1 MNGRVL
7 IEDIQNGYRMTPP
20 EYSPNF
26 FAKIMKNCW
35 KKDPK
40 ERPTFSQ
47 LSEMIKNYVESL
59 ASIDYLNTNSSCENC
74 AITVILD
81 PTPTSR
87 LEIVKFFNATWQSA
101 DVNCSVGY
109 SEL

>member
-1 MNGRVL
+1 MNGREL
-7 IEDIQNGYRMTPP
+7 MEAIQNGYRMTPP
-20 EYSPNF
+20 KYSPNF

-59 ASIDYLNTNSSCENC
+59 ASIDYLNTNSS
-74 AITVILD
+74 
-81 PTPTSR
+81 
-87 LEIVKFFNATWQSA
+87 
-101 DVNCSVGY
+101 
-109 SEL
+109 